1 MSGFVSGPP
10 KTILRLEGLAVLA
23 LTTFAYTRYGAG
35 WSVFALG
42 FLVPD
47 LSMLG
52 YVFGK
57 KSGAHIYN
65 IGHSYLIP
73 MGLLA
78 YGVITETPLA
88 TSAALIWTAHIGLDR
103 LLGYGL
109 KYTQGFGL
117 THLGLKGKAAKKE
130 HYT

>member
-23 LTTFAYTRYGAG
+23 LSAFAYDRYGAG

-42 FLVPD
+42 FLAPD

-57 KSGAHIYN
+57 KSGAYLYN

-73 MGLLA
+73 AGLLVC
-78 YGVITETPLA
+78 GLIIETPLI
-88 TSAALIWTAHIGLDR
+88 TSAALIWTAHIGFDR

-109 KYTQGFGL
+109 KYSQGFGL
-117 THLGLKGKAAKKE
+117 THLGLKGKAAKE
-130 HYT
+130 GQYA